1 MRNYIKSEFYRI
13 INSRYYQLTVLL
25 FVIFSIVINLF
36 LKISETKITDL
47 FFTSMDFLTVF
58 LFATP
63 IILFIIQDIILS
75 NEINHKTLNNA
86 IANGIS
92 RDKIIYS
99 KIISILVFFI
109 LFSIIVL
116 GIYILISLVMFGVN
130 EEGLKFLSQYFLA
143 YLSIVPLLIGLIP
156 FYLIFSL
163 TIQNQV
169 ISGIIIFSFIYI
181 VPSITC
187 VIGDLK
193 PKLTFL
199 YVFQPL
205 PILRGIIGR
214 LEMRSITTIDGIS
227 FLVGSGLFIVF
238 INLLIVIFRK
248 IDF

>member
-1 MRNYIKSEFYRI
+1 M
-13 INSRYYQLTVLL
+13 
-25 FVIFSIVINLF
+25 
-36 LKISETKITDL
+36 
-47 FFTSMDFLTVF
+47 
-58 LFATP
+58 
-63 IILFIIQDIILS
+63 
-75 NEINHKTLNNA
+75 NNA

-116 GIYILISLVMFGVN
+116 GIYILISVVMFGVN

-143 YLSIVPLLIGLIP
+143 YLSTIPLLIGLIP